1 VSAEPEGYRPEGI
14 MTDSSITLPVRTV
27 RRLPT
32 DELAAYTPRSFT
44 EARDMAE
51 FLAKS
56 ELIPAAF
63 RGKPADILV
72 AAGMGAALG
81 LSMMQALQS
90 IYVVQGRPALYVA
103 AALGIVRAQGQLESL
118 EVHSD
123 ESQATATV
131 RRVGG
136 ETMSATFTFDQ
147 AQRMNLTRNP
157 SWQAQRTWML
167 ETRALGR
174 VLHRLF
180 PDLLRGLGLVDP
192 AGRAVEMPDAE
203 EAYRPEADPP
213 SEGEP
218 RPAPGR
224 KLAELTKTLP
234 PAPPA
239 APRRIDPHTG
249 EVEEAEDH
257 TAEDD
262 AAFEAAA
269 PAPTPSTLERSLLL
283 SNINTLR
290 SKHNVPEA
298 VFSRMCGQVGVSVA
312 GLGSADPA
320 ALSQL
325 LELLGHRRE
334 QRPNGR
340 AS

>member
-1 VSAEPEGYRPEGI
+1 MSADPEVMMIEN
-14 MTDSSITLPVRTV
+14 TSTTLPVRTV
-27 RRLPT
+27 RRLPV
-32 DELAAYTPRSFT
+32 DELAAYTPRSFV
-44 EARDMAE
+44 ELRDMAE

-63 RGKPADILV
+63 RGKPADIVV
-72 AAGMGAALG
+72 AAGMGAAVG
-81 LSMMQALQS
+81 LSLFQALQS

-118 EVHSD
+118 EVQSD

-234 PAPPA
+234 PAPP
-239 APRRIDPHTG
+239 PRTIDPQTG
-249 EVEEAEDH
+249 DVEDQDH

-269 PAPTPSTLERSLLL
+269 PAPSTLERSLLL

-320 ALSQL
+320 ALGQL

-334 QRPNGR
+334 RPNGGR
-340 AS
+340 A

>member
-1 VSAEPEGYRPEGI
+1 VSAEPEAI
-14 MTDSSITLPVRTV
+14 MSESSITLPVRTV

-131 RRVGG
+131 TRVGG

-203 EAYRPEADPP
+203 ESDPP

-234 PAPPA
+234 PPVTVASAPAP
-239 APRRIDPHTG
+239 PRRIDPHTG
-249 EVEEAEDH
+249 EVEEAEDQA
-257 TAEDD
+257 AEDD

-269 PAPTPSTLERSLLL
+269 PAASTLEHSLLL

-290 SKHNVPEA
+290 TKHNVPEQ
-298 VFSRMCGQVGVSVA
+298 VFGRMCRQVGLL
-312 GLGSADPA
+312 GPGQLGSADPA
-320 ALSQL
+320 ALNEL
-325 LELLGHRRE
+325 LKLLGHRRE
-334 QRPNGR
+334 QPNGGR
-340 AS
+340 TSMG

>member
-14 MTDSSITLPVRTV
+14 MTDNSITLPVRTV

-44 EARDMAE
+44 EACAMAE

-118 EVHSD
+118 EVQSD

-203 EAYRPEADPP
+203 EADVP

-234 PAPPA
+234 PAPP
-239 APRRIDPHTG
+239 PRTIDPHTG
-249 EVEEAEDH
+249 EVEEQDH

-320 ALSQL
+320 ALGQL

-334 QRPNGR
+334 RPNGGR
-340 AS
+340 SSMG